1 MIWYFNRLFV
11 STQCTSKPR
20 DIIKE
25 DYSEFW
31 VLSTGNWSSNQ
42 MLNAIE
48 EEEWTEHFVLG
59 ICSIVL
65 SDLTH

>member
-1 MIWYFNRLFV
+1 MIWYFNRHFV

-25 DYSEFW
+25 DNSEFW
-31 VLSTGNWSSNQ
+31 VLSTGNWCY
-42 MLNAIE
+42 AIE
-48 EEEWTEHFVLG
+48 EEEWTEHFVLE